1 MRAEHAIMA
10 AAVKNGASS
19 PRRQQSSP
27 TVEVDPYDDTEAP
40 PMCELHRFRI
50 EQAIKEAPSPG
61 GFAGF
66 REKFKFPALN
76 LKCFGTRTDSCV
88 KR

>member
-1 MRAEHAIMA
+1 MTLFA
-10 AAVKNGASS
+10 ASAKPQNAFVDNL
-19 PRRQQSSP
+19 
-27 TVEVDPYDDTEAP
+27 VDEV
-40 PMCELHRFRI
+40 I